1 MEVLITKE
9 TLKDVDYII
18 EHLVEKYVNDLTNI
32 DSIAVCLNALVLEK
46 ERLEKAFKEEE
57 EEENA

>member
-1 MEVLITKE
+1 MEISITKE
-9 TLKDVDYII
+9 TLEDVTYII

-32 DSIAVCLNALVLEK
+32 DGIAVCLNALILEK
-46 ERLEKAFKEEE
+46 ERLEKAFQE

>member
-1 MEVLITKE
+1 MEISVTKE

-18 EHLVEKYVNDLTNI
+18 KHLVEKYVNDLTNI
-32 DSIAVCLNALVLEK
+32 DGIAVCLNALVLEK
-46 ERLEKAFKEEE
+46 ERLEKALQE

>member
-18 EHLVEKYVNDLTNI
+18 EHLTEKYVNDLTNI
-32 DSIAVCLNALVLEK
+32 GAIAVCLNALILEK

-57 EEENA
+57 ENA

>member
-9 TLKDVDYII
+9 TLKDMDYII
-18 EHLVEKYVNDLTNI
+18 QHLTAKYIDELTNI
-32 DSIAVCLNALVLEK
+32 GAIAVCLNALVLEK
-46 ERLEKAFKEEE
+46 ERLEKALQE